1 MFTNIKR
8 MTIVPVLII
17 GIAMLFSTVMQAQ
30 PQRLSVEERVKILKD
45 SLKLSDEQTT
55 KVTKILEDQREEMT
69 TAMNNNRGDRQ
80 AMRAVRQE
88 IMKKTDDKIKEV
100 LTEEQVK
107 VYDKVIKNRQAQ
119 MSRRMNSS
127 KQ

>member
-1 MFTNIKR
+1 MQTAIKR
-8 MTIVPVLII
+8 MTTVPVLII

-30 PQRLSVEERVKILKD
+30 PQRMSVEERVKILKD

-100 LTEEQVK
+100 LTEEQIK
-107 VYDKVIKNRQAQ
+107 VYDKVIKDRQAQ
-119 MSRRMNSS
+119 MSRRMNGS

>member
-1 MFTNIKR
+1 MQTAIKR
-8 MTIVPVLII
+8 MTTVPVLII

-30 PQRLSVEERVKILKD
+30 PQRMSVEERVKILKD

-107 VYDKVIKNRQAQ
+107 VYDKVIKDRQAQ
-119 MSRRMNSS
+119 MSRRMNGS

>member
-107 VYDKVIKNRQAQ
+107 FYDKVIKDRQAQ

>member
-69 TAMNNNRGDRQ
+69 TTMNNNRGDRQ

-107 VYDKVIKNRQAQ
+107 FYDKVIKDRQAQ

>member
-1 MFTNIKR
+1 MQTAIKR
-8 MTIVPVLII
+8 MTTVPVLII

-30 PQRLSVEERVKILKD
+30 PQRMSVEERVKILKD

-100 LTEEQVK
+100 LTEEQIK
-107 VYDKVIKNRQAQ
+107 VYDKVIKDRQAQ

>member
-1 MFTNIKR
+1 MQTAIKR
-8 MTIVPVLII
+8 MTTVPVLII

-30 PQRLSVEERVKILKD
+30 PQRMSVEERVKILKD

-107 VYDKVIKNRQAQ
+107 VYDKVIKDRQAQ